1 MTRRHWFARL
11 LAALLGAWGAG
22 RARAA
27 PRPPSRAPKLRRGWP
42 APAAPLGTTTSYFYD
57 GSNRLRAVCDQ
68 AGTVTTAVYDG
79 LGRPGSG
86 V

>member
-11 LAALLGAWGAG
+11 LAALLSGWGAA
-22 RARAA
+22 RARAV
-27 PRPPSRAPKLRRGWP
+27 PRPPSRAPKPRWGWP

-57 GSNRLRAVCDQ
+57 ASNRLVAVRYDS
-68 AGTVTTAVYDG
+68 GPLTTYVYDG

-86 V
+86 A